1 MKELI
6 LTLTMDKGHYEGA
19 KNHYEEITSSIG
31 DAAIFLL
38 DTYTE
43 MSEPRRKE
51 HTDMYAIYIDGRKP
65 ETEEERRQLE
75 EEVASDKLLKI
86 HDEFTNTDNDWYI
99 SNDPLKHCRSKIDV
113 VKNGKPVL
121 SIDNFEPDFDIGTLF
136 VYVTIDGKKYRICQ
150 GVGFTE
156 DHEMFQINPLDIH
169 SGEFWSTVEDLET
182 NRVYELNSESVP
194 GIDDSLW
201 DAIITKIVPNYGWN
215 SDDTSPAK
223 VDYRI
228 I

>member
-19 KNHYEEITSSIG
+19 KNHYKEITSSIG
-31 DAAIFLL
+31 EAAMYLL

-43 MSEPRRKE
+43 MDKSHRRE
-51 HTDMYAIYIDGRKP
+51 HTDMYAIYIDGQKP
-65 ETEEERRQLE
+65 ETEKERRQLE
-75 EEVASDKLLKI
+75 EEVASGKLLKI

-113 VKNGKPVL
+113 VKDGKQVL
-121 SIDNFEPDFDIGTLF
+121 SIGNHESDDMEGIVSIDVFIGDKRYIIYAEVGFDEDLGMYQIYPDDEHAAD
-136 VYVTIDGKKYRICQ
+136 YVTA
-150 GVGFTE
+150 
-156 DHEMFQINPLDIH
+156 
-169 SGEFWSTVEDLET
+169 VEDEDSNHYYL
-182 NRVYELNSESVP
+182 SCESVP
-194 GIDDSLW
+194 GIDNELW
-201 DAIITKIVPNYGWN
+201 YAVLDKIVPDHGWS

>member
-6 LTLTMDKGHYEGA
+6 LTLTMDKGRYEGA

-51 HTDMYAIYIDGRKP
+51 HTDMYAIYIDGQKP

-75 EEVASDKLLKI
+75 KEEASGKVLKI
-86 HDEFTNTDNDWYI
+86 LDDFINNDNDWYI
-99 SNDPLKHCRSKIDV
+99 PNDPLKHCYSKIDV

-121 SIDNFEPDFDIGTLF
+121 SIDKFESEIDISMLS
-136 VYVTIDGKKYRICQ
+136 VYVTVNGKKYAIYQ
-150 GVGFTE
+150 EVGFTE
-156 DHEMFQINPLDIH
+156 NHEMFQIYLEDEH
-169 SGEFWSTVEDLET
+169 SSDYWTSVEDVEA
-182 NRVYELNSESVP
+182 NHIYELNNESVP
-194 GIDDSLW
+194 GIDDTLW
-201 DAIITKIVPNYGWN
+201 YAIVNKVVPNYGWSN
-215 SDDTSPAK
+215 EDITAVLP
-223 VDYRI
+223 
-228 I
+228 

>member
-19 KNHYEEITSSIG
+19 KNHYEKITSSIG

-75 EEVASDKLLKI
+75 KEVASGKLLKI
-86 HDEFTNTDNDWYI
+86 HDEFTNTNNDWYI
-99 SNDPLKHCRSKIDV
+99 SNEPLKHCYSKIDV
-113 VKNGKPVL
+113 VKDGKQVL
-121 SIDNFEPDFDIGTLF
+121 SIGDHRPDDMEGIVSIDVFIGDKR
-136 VYVTIDGKKYRICQ
+136 YIIYAD
-150 GVGFTE
+150 VGFDE
-156 DHEMFQINPLDIH
+156 DLGMYQIDSLDKH
-169 SGEFWSTVEDLET
+169 AGDYRTTVEDE
-182 NRVYELNSESVP
+182 NSNYYLLPCESVP
-194 GIDDSLW
+194 GIDNELW
-201 DAIITKIVPNYGWN
+201 YAVLDKIVPYHGWS

>member
-51 HTDMYAIYIDGRKP
+51 H
-65 ETEEERRQLE
+65 
-75 EEVASDKLLKI
+75 
-86 HDEFTNTDNDWYI
+86 
-99 SNDPLKHCRSKIDV
+99 
-113 VKNGKPVL
+113 
-121 SIDNFEPDFDIGTLF
+121 
-136 VYVTIDGKKYRICQ
+136 
-150 GVGFTE
+150 
-156 DHEMFQINPLDIH
+156 
-169 SGEFWSTVEDLET
+169 
-182 NRVYELNSESVP
+182 
-194 GIDDSLW
+194 
-201 DAIITKIVPNYGWN
+201 
-215 SDDTSPAK
+215 
-223 VDYRI
+223 YRI

>member
-1 MKELI
+1 MKQLI
-6 LTLTMDKGHYEGA
+6 LTLTMAKGRYEGA

-75 EEVASDKLLKI
+75 KEEASGKILKI
-86 HDEFTNTDNDWYI
+86 HDDFINNDNDWYI
-99 SNDPLKHCRSKIDV
+99 PSDPLQHCYSKIDV
-113 VKNGKPVL
+113 VKGGKQVL
-121 SIDNFEPDFDIGTLF
+121 SIGDHRSDDMEGIVSIDVFIGDKR
-136 VYVTIDGKKYRICQ
+136 YIIYAE
-150 GVGFTE
+150 VGF
-156 DHEMFQINPLDIH
+156 DDDLGMYQIYPDDEH
-169 SGEFWSTVEDLET
+169 AADYETTVVDENNNDYL
-182 NRVYELNSESVP
+182 LSCESVP
-194 GIDDSLW
+194 GIDNELW
-201 DAIITKIVPNYGWN
+201 YAIINKIVPHHGWS

-223 VDYRI
+223 ADYRI

>member
-6 LTLTMDKGHYEGA
+6 LTLTMDKGRYEGA

-75 EEVASDKLLKI
+75 KEEASGKVLKI
-86 HDEFTNTDNDWYI
+86 HDDFINNENSDWYI
-99 SNDPLKHCRSKIDV
+99 PNDPLQHCHSKIDV
-113 VKNGKPVL
+113 VKNGKQVL
-121 SIDNFEPDFDIGTLF
+121 SIGNHQADDTEGIVSIDVF
-136 VYVTIDGKKYRICQ
+136 IDGKRYIIYAE
-150 GVGFTE
+150 VGFNE
-156 DHEMFQINPLDIH
+156 DLEMFQIYSYDEH
-169 SGEFWSTVEDLET
+169 AADYETTVVDENNNDYL
-182 NRVYELNSESVP
+182 LSCESVP
-194 GIDDSLW
+194 GIDNELW
-201 DAIITKIVPNYGWN
+201 YAIIDKIVPLHGWS

-223 VDYRI
+223 ADYRI

>member
-6 LTLTMDKGHYEGA
+6 LTLTMDKSRYEGA

-75 EEVASDKLLKI
+75 KEEASGKVLKI
-86 HDEFTNTDNDWYI
+86 HDDFINNDNDWYI
-99 SNDPLKHCRSKIDV
+99 PNDPLKHCYSKIDV
-113 VKNGKPVL
+113 VKDGKQVL
-121 SIDNFEPDFDIGTLF
+121 SIGDHHSDDMEGIVSIDVFIGDKR
-136 VYVTIDGKKYRICQ
+136 YIIYAE
-150 GVGFTE
+150 VGF
-156 DHEMFQINPLDIH
+156 D
-169 SGEFWSTVEDLET
+169 EDLGMYQIYPDDEHAADYET
-182 NRVYELNSESVP
+182 TVVDENNNDYLLSCESVP
-194 GIDDSLW
+194 GINNELW
-201 DAIITKIVPNYGWN
+201 YAIINKIVPLHGWS

-223 VDYRI
+223 ADYRI